1 VIELVRALL
10 ALLVLLAA
18 CAPVQGRPAYVYRA
32 SKVQLADAI
41 MQLGI
46 NTRAPGM
53 NRNFNV
59 VAVSDDG
66 VTLRAQAGAV
76 LTFSSSFSSPG
87 LFVGTS
93 SSSPSLIEMNWSFA
107 DRGKGTVLVA
117 VSTRGLADPEE
128 LENTFFNAL
137 NLKFARVQSK

>member
-1 VIELVRALL
+1 MTRALL
-10 ALLVLLAA
+10 ALLLLLAA
-18 CAPVQGRPAYVYRA
+18 CAPVQGRPAFVYRA

-41 MQLGI
+41 MQLGV
-46 NTRAPGM
+46 NTRAPGL

-66 VTLRAQAGAV
+66 VTLRAQASGTI
-76 LTFSSSFSSPG
+76 TFTTGFSSPG

-93 SSSPSLIEMNWSFA
+93 TSTPSLVEMQWSFA
-107 DRGKGTVLVA
+107 DRGKGITLVA
-117 VSTRGLADPEE
+117 VSTRGLADPED

-137 NLKFARVQSK
+137 NLKFQRVKP